1 MEGAEVC
8 YDCAVIALAAT
19 GTGVLEPYHWTCTMR
34 AFGVNRKRLVKH
46 AGTGALGAL
55 SDLLEML
62 RTRTALVEKRP
73 GIFYLKGKAF
83 LHFHEDRA
91 GLFADVRDGSDW
103 ERLPADS
110 PDEWAQI
117 LALVDSSTGRG

>member
-1 MEGAEVC
+1 
-8 YDCAVIALAAT
+8 
-19 GTGVLEPYHWTCTMR
+19 MR
-34 AFGVNRKRLVKH
+34 AFGVNGKQLVKH
-46 AGTGALGAL
+46 AGAGAFGAL

-73 GIFYLKGKAF
+73 GIFYLKGRAF

-91 GLFADVRDGSDW
+91 GLFADLRCGTDW

-110 PDEWAQI
+110 PDDRAKI
-117 LALVDSSTGRG
+117 LALVDSSTGGG